1 MKTHPPHD
9 PPAPATPPAPG
20 PGRQGGTGARGGV
33 LILNW
38 RDTTHPEGG
47 GSEVYVEHV
56 AAGLAAQGRPV
67 TLLCAAHP
75 GAPATERVGGIRVVR
90 RGGRLTVYLHAFWA
104 HLTGRLGGH
113 EVVVDVQN
121 GLPFLSALWCRRP
134 LVVLVHHVHR
144 EQWRGVPPPPPAR
157 AGRWGEARPRPRPP
171 PRLYRRARY
180 VAVSEATR
188 RELVGL
194 GVRPGA
200 VTVVHNGT
208 AAPGPASAV
217 PRTPFPSVCV
227 LGRLVPHKRVELT
240 LEAAARIRAH
250 LPELGVLVVGQ
261 GWWAPRLREAV
272 DRLGLRDTV
281 ELLGWVD
288 EETKQRV
295 LASSWALA
303 MPSLKEGWGLAVLEA
318 AANGTPTVAFRAAG
332 GLRESV
338 LHGTTGLLAGDL
350 DEFTRHLA
358 WVLLNRHLRERLGEA
373 ARAHAARF
381 TWPQAVAAFA
391 AVLDGAAAPEGRAPR
406 ARRAGG
412 RGTAPRPATAPR

>member
-1 MKTHPPHD
+1 MKADPAHPP
-9 PPAPATPPAPG
+9 PTPG
-20 PGRQGGTGARGGV
+20 DRSRGGV

-47 GSEVYVEHV
+47 GSEVYVERV

-67 TLLCAAHP
+67 TLFCAAHP

-90 RGGRLTVYLHAFWA
+90 RGGRLTVYLHAWWA

-121 GLPFLSALWCRRP
+121 GMPFLSALWCRRP

-144 EQWRGVPPPPPAR
+144 EQWRVVMPALQ
-157 AGRWGEARPRPRPP
+157 ARVGWWIESRVA
-171 PRLYRRARY
+171 PRLYRHARY

-188 RELVGL
+188 QELIGL

-200 VTVVHNGT
+200 VTVVHNGM
-208 AAPGPASAV
+208 AAPGPAGAV
-217 PRTPFPSVCV
+217 PRTPFPSLCV
-227 LGRLVPHKRVELT
+227 LGRLVPHKRVELA
-240 LEAAARIRAH
+240 LEAAARIRPH
-250 LPELGVLVVGQ
+250 LPGLKVLVAGQ
-261 GWWAPRLREAV
+261 GYWEPHLREAV
-272 DRLGLRDTV
+272 DRLGLQDAV

-288 EETKQRV
+288 EETKQRL

-303 MPSLKEGWGLAVLEA
+303 MPSVKEGWGLAVLEA

-338 LHGTTGLLAGDL
+338 LHGTTGLLADDL

-381 TWPQAVAAFA
+381 TWPQSVAAFA
-391 AVLDGAAAPEGRAPR
+391 AVLDAATVPEG
-406 ARRAGG
+406 ARLPAGEEPAAG
-412 RGTAPRPATAPR
+412 RATA

>member
-1 MKTHPPHD
+1 MTAHRAHD
-9 PPAPATPPAPG
+9 PANPPAPG
-20 PGRQGGTGARGGV
+20 PGGAGRPRAVDPEPRGGV

-47 GSEVYVEHV
+47 GSEVYVERI

-67 TLLCAAHP
+67 TLFCAAHP
-75 GAPATERVGGIRVVR
+75 GAPPAERVGGVRVVR
-90 RGGRLTVYLHAFWA
+90 RGGRLSVYPHAWWA

-121 GLPFLSALWCRRP
+121 GLPFFSALWCRRP

-144 EQWRGVPPPPPAR
+144 EQWRVVLPPLQAR
-157 AGRWGEARPRPRPP
+157 LGWWVESRLA

-188 RELVGL
+188 RELVTL
-194 GVRPGA
+194 GVRPAA
-200 VTVVHNGT
+200 VTVVHNGM
-208 AAPGPASAV
+208 AAAGPAAAGS
-217 PRTPFPSVCV
+217 RTPFPSVCV
-227 LGRLVPHKRVELT
+227 LGRLVPHKRVELA
-240 LEAAARIRAH
+240 LEAAARIRPH
-250 LPELGVLVVGQ
+250 LPGLRVLVVGQ
-261 GWWAPRLREAV
+261 GWWEPRLREAV
-272 DRLGLRDTV
+272 DRLGLRDAV

-295 LASSWALA
+295 LASSWVLA
-303 MPSLKEGWGLAVLEA
+303 MPSVKEGWGLAVLEA
-318 AANGTPTVAFRAAG
+318 AANGTPTVAFRDAG
-332 GLRESV
+332 GLGESV
-338 LHGTTGLLAGDL
+338 LHGTTGLLADDL
-350 DEFTRHLA
+350 EEFTRHLA

-391 AVLDGAAAPEGRAPR
+391 AVLDGTAAPAGRATD
-406 ARRAGG
+406 A
-412 RGTAPRPATAPR
+412 RGTACEEPAPGRATA

>member
-1 MKTHPPHD
+1 MKADPAHD
-9 PPAPATPPAPG
+9 PLARSPMPG
-20 PGRQGGTGARGGV
+20 PGRRGGV

-47 GSEVYVEHV
+47 GSEVYVERV

-67 TLLCAAHP
+67 TLFCAAHP
-75 GAPATERVGGIRVVR
+75 GAAATERVGGIRVVR
-90 RGGRLTVYLHAFWA
+90 RGGRLTVYLHAWWA

-144 EQWRGVPPPPPAR
+144 EQWPVVMPPLQAR
-157 AGRWGEARPRPRPP
+157 VGWWIESRVA
-171 PRLYRRARY
+171 PRLYRHARY

-188 RELVGL
+188 QELVGL

-200 VTVVHNGT
+200 ITVVHNGM
-208 AAPGPASAV
+208 AV
-217 PRTPFPSVCV
+217 PAPAGAVLRTPFPSLCV
-227 LGRLVPHKRVELT
+227 LGRLVPHKRVELA
-240 LEAAARIRAH
+240 LEAAARIRQH
-250 LPELGVLVVGQ
+250 LPELKVRVVGH
-261 GWWAPRLREAV
+261 GYWEPRLRETV
-272 DRLGLRDTV
+272 SRLGLQDAV

-288 EETKQRV
+288 EETKHQV

-303 MPSLKEGWGLAVLEA
+303 MPSIKEGWGLAVLEA
-318 AANGTPTVAFRAAG
+318 AASGTPTVAFRAAG
-332 GLRESV
+332 GLHESV
-338 LHGTTGLLAGDL
+338 LHGTTGLLADDL
-350 DEFTRHLA
+350 EEFTRHLA

-381 TWPQAVAAFA
+381 SWPQSVAAFG
-391 AVLDGAAAPEGRAPR
+391 AVLDAAVAPEG
-406 ARRAGG
+406 ARIPAAEEPAAG
-412 RGTAPRPATAPR
+412 RATA

>member
-1 MKTHPPHD
+1 MPAHPTPDRPTPLPGSGGGRRPRALD
-9 PPAPATPPAPG
+9 PEAEP
-20 PGRQGGTGARGGV
+20 RGGV

-47 GSEVYVEHV
+47 GSEVYVERI

-67 TLLCAAHP
+67 TLFCAAHP
-75 GAPATERVGGIRVVR
+75 GAPASERVGGIRVVR

-104 HLTGRLGGH
+104 HLTGRLGRH

-144 EQWRGVPPPPPAR
+144 EQWRVVLPPLQAR
-157 AGRWGEARPRPRPP
+157 IGWWIESRLA

-194 GVRPGA
+194 GVRPAA
-200 VTVVHNGT
+200 VTVVHNGMAAT
-208 AAPGPASAV
+208 GPAAPVA
-217 PRTPFPSVCV
+217 RTPFPSVCV
-227 LGRLVPHKRVELT
+227 LGRLVPHKRVELA
-240 LEAAARIRAH
+240 LEAAARIRPH
-250 LPELGVLVVGQ
+250 LPGLRVLVVGQ
-261 GWWAPRLREAV
+261 GWWEPRLREAV
-272 DRLGLRDTV
+272 ERLGLQDAV

-295 LASSWALA
+295 LASSWVLA
-303 MPSLKEGWGLAVLEA
+303 MPSVKEGWGLAVLEA

-338 LHGTTGLLAGDL
+338 LHGTTGLLADDL
-350 DEFTRHLA
+350 DQFTRHLA

-391 AVLDGAAAPEGRAPR
+391 AVLDGATAPAGPAADTPRAAGEEPTPGRA
-406 ARRAGG
+406 
-412 RGTAPRPATAPR
+412 TA

>member
-1 MKTHPPHD
+1 MKANAAHP
-9 PPAPATPPAPG
+9 AATPPLPG
-20 PGRQGGTGARGGV
+20 PGGGV

-47 GSEVYVEHV
+47 GSEVYVERI

-67 TLLCAAHP
+67 TLFCAAHP
-75 GAPATERVGGIRVVR
+75 GAPPTERVGGIRVVR
-90 RGGRLTVYLHAFWA
+90 RGGRLGVYPQAWWA
-104 HLTGRLGGH
+104 HLTGRLGTH

-144 EQWRGVPPPPPAR
+144 EQWRVVLPPLQAR
-157 AGRWGEARPRPRPP
+157 VGWWIESRLA

-180 VAVSEATR
+180 VAVSESTR

-194 GVRPGA
+194 GVRPEA
-200 VTVVHNGT
+200 VTVVHNGM
-208 AAPGPASAV
+208 AVPGPAATI
-217 PRTPFPSVCV
+217 PRTPYPSVCM
-227 LGRLVPHKRVELT
+227 LGRLVPHKRVELA
-240 LEAAARIRAH
+240 LEAAARIRPH
-250 LPELGVLVVGQ
+250 LPELRVRVVGQ
-261 GWWAPRLREAV
+261 GWWEPRLREAV
-272 DRLGLRDTV
+272 DRLGLRDSV

-303 MPSLKEGWGLAVLEA
+303 MPSVKEGWGLAVLEA

-338 LHGTTGLLAGDL
+338 VHGTTGLLADDL

-391 AVLDGAAAPEGRAPR
+391 AVLDE
-406 ARRAGG
+406 
-412 RGTAPRPATAPR
+412 ATAPAGRATGARPAAGEEPAPGRATA